1 MLLAGWAAY
10 LRWLKKKRGPRAP
23 PPSVCNYI
31 RTKASIWHPGVP
43 VLNYSMCK
51 HRRAQLGSTSAA
63 TKCFICPQV
72 SLIYVPLNTRV
83 GSGILRWLQIWVD
96 KSVNCGALSLLAAS
110 LPTDKGGFV
119 KSDGY
124 IRKSRFPKKR
134 VSNPPRSIQT
144 KALLGQRG
152 ILFFVF
158 FFQITNGSGRQLMK
172 KVDLLADQLQVY
184 KKKYFEK

>member
-1 MLLAGWAAY
+1 M
-10 LRWLKKKRGPRAP
+10 
-23 PPSVCNYI
+23 
-31 RTKASIWHPGVP
+31 
-43 VLNYSMCK
+43 
-51 HRRAQLGSTSAA
+51 
-63 TKCFICPQV
+63 
-72 SLIYVPLNTRV
+72 
-83 GSGILRWLQIWVD
+83 
-96 KSVNCGALSLLAAS
+96 
-110 LPTDKGGFV
+110 

-172 KVDLLADQLQVY
+172 KVDLLADQLQVH
-184 KKKYFEK
+184 KKNILRNKKERKNGRKDFFKKSSSNFKRLTNNRKYLIIYAR